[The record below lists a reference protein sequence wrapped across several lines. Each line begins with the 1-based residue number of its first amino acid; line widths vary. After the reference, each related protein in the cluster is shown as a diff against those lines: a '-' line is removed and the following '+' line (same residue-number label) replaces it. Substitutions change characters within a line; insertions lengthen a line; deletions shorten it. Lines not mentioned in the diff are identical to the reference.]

1 MAKAKQPHELLYE
14 ARQQMAFTQVVVA
27 KKAGISPN
35 TYARI
40 ERGEQ
45 QPTIPTLQKLSKVL
59 DINLSKLIDAWS

>member
-1 MAKAKQPHELLYE
+1 MIKAKTPGEILKE
-14 ARQQMAFTQVVVA
+14 ARHGMGLTQVVVA

-45 QPTIPTLQKLSKVL
+45 QPTVPTLRKLSKVL
-59 DINLSKLIDAWS
+59 DLSLSKLLDA

>member
-1 MAKAKQPHELLYE
+1 MARAKQPHEILYE
-14 ARQQMAFTQVVVA
+14 ARHEMGLTQVVVA
-27 KKAGISPN
+27 KKASVSPN

-45 QPTIPTLQKLSKVL
+45 QPTVPTLRKLSKVL

>member
-1 MAKAKQPHELLYE
+1 MAKAKQPHEILYE
-14 ARQQMAFTQVVVA
+14 ARQEMALTQVVVA

-45 QPTIPTLQKLSKVL
+45 QPTIPTLRKLSKVL
-59 DINLSKLIDAWS
+59 DVSLSRLMDAWS